1 MKRRAELR
9 APRGIRHFHAEP
21 ISAAKLADQFC
32 DAMID
37 NLRHNVGE
45 QKKRF
50 AGNF

>member
-9 APRGIRHFHAEP
+9 PPRSVSSFHAAP
-21 ISAAKLADQFC
+21 ATAAKIAGQFC
-32 DAMID
+32 DEMLD

-50 AGNF
+50 SNKF